1 MTIEQ
6 IKEEIENIENQL
18 FYLAMKDCWDSSD
31 YEDERELIEKKNKL
45 KFFLA
50 TTLKIKSIDLLN
62 SNELIDYIYNL
73 QETLLTKEEKSKI
86 HFSFRINNKNRKQYR
101 SEL

>member
-18 FYLAMKDCWDSSD
+18 FYLAMKDCWDSND

-45 KFFLA
+45 EA
-50 TTLKIKSIDLLN
+50 QLKKL
-62 SNELIDYIYNL
+62 
-73 QETLLTKEEKSKI
+73 EK
-86 HFSFRINNKNRKQYR
+86 
-101 SEL
+101 

>member
-18 FYLAMKDCWDSSD
+18 FYLAMKDNWDSSD

-45 KFFLA
+45 KEQL
-50 TTLKIKSIDLLN
+50 
-62 SNELIDYIYNL
+62 NELEN
-73 QETLLTKEEKSKI
+73 EK
-86 HFSFRINNKNRKQYR
+86 
-101 SEL
+101 